1 MSKTKRI
8 QLKHTKGWKLP
19 MNTVS
24 VSGFSK
30 WANPYKAPK
39 DGSRMEVVELYRKML
54 LTYPQPSQGFL
65 ETDSYIHTLK
75 QELGGK
81 DLACW
86 CPLDVP
92 CHADVLLELA
102 RELKGNDMNIP
113 PEDAILFNS
122 AQHSLEAPIQPQSKA
137 KKREK
142 YHDTT
147 NRCSKILV

>member
-1 MSKTKRI
+1 MQTEKTEAQLMTKTKRI

-19 MNTVS
+19 PNTVS

-39 DGSRMEVVELYRKML
+39 DGSRTEVVELYRKML
-54 LTYPQPSQGFL
+54 LTFPQTSQGFL

-102 RELKGNDMNIP
+102 REMDERAHPL
-113 PEDAILFNS
+113 DA
-122 AQHSLEAPIQPQSKA
+122 
-137 KKREK
+137 
-142 YHDTT
+142 
-147 NRCSKILV
+147 LVMRY

>member
-30 WANPYKAPK
+30 WANPYKAPR
-39 DGSRMEVVELYRKML
+39 DGSRTEVVELYRKML
-54 LTYPQPSQGFL
+54 LTFPQPSQGFL

-92 CHADVLLELA
+92 CHADILLELA
-102 RELKGNDMNIP
+102 REMDELCGKCDMTPN
-113 PEDAILFNS
+113 A
-122 AQHSLEAPIQPQSKA
+122 
-137 KKREK
+137 
-142 YHDTT
+142 
-147 NRCSKILV
+147 

>member
-1 MSKTKRI
+1 MTKPKRI

-19 MNTVS
+19 PNTVS

-39 DGSRMEVVELYRKML
+39 DGSRMEVVELYKDLL
-54 LTYPQPSQGFL
+54 LTYPQTLQGFL

-102 RELKGNDMNIP
+102 REMDERRGPCVPTVMANAELRGAKPIGEASLSNDVLGA
-113 PEDAILFNS
+113 DAQERN
-122 AQHSLEAPIQPQSKA
+122 
-137 KKREK
+137 
-142 YHDTT
+142 
-147 NRCSKILV
+147 